1 MVILNNQ
8 PEQKGEKT
16 MPIKNQIELERIS
29 TPKYFSKDEYVC
41 YEGQWG
47 KEMYVV
53 LRGSIGVFITSVL
66 GNLTKVAEIG
76 EGQFFGEMAIFDKAP
91 RSASC
96 IALEDT
102 VCIAID
108 KSNLQRFLETCP
120 DMAEIIMSGMSNRIR
135 KLNEELYK
143 RSQNNKKKKAVAFS
157 LPPQFNFSHNVKEP
171 VQDPKFIQL
180 LEQPCPVCNGMVTAK
195 TVRKNMLQI
204 RETEETGRAI
214 YYNADPLWLQVTRCQ
229 HCTYSNLTNK
239 FFNIDD
245 SEVDRLKIILKTQH
259 ALVIKN
265 NAEVLKSSFDNVI
278 LAYLQ
283 AIHINETINPD
294 DKATIGM
301 LWLNLH
307 FACKDAGDI
316 KLSTHCARNAIKK
329 LRSIIDD
336 DLIIDLNEKAQISLY
351 VASLLKLIGQKAS
364 AEEYCD
370 VAIESAKDSSIKN
383 RAEKF
388 KTTL

>member
-1 MVILNNQ
+1 
-8 PEQKGEKT
+8 
-16 MPIKNQIELERIS
+16 
-29 TPKYFSKDEYVC
+29 
-41 YEGQWG
+41 
-47 KEMYVV
+47 
-53 LRGSIGVFITSVL
+53 
-66 GNLTKVAEIG
+66 
-76 EGQFFGEMAIFDKAP
+76 MAIFDNQP

-108 KSNLQRFLETCP
+108 KSNLQKFLETCP
-120 DMAEIIMSGMSNRIR
+120 DMAEVIMSGMSSRIR
-135 KLNEELYK
+135 KLNADLYK
-143 RSQNNKKKKAVAFS
+143 RSQNAKKKKAVAFS
-157 LPPQFNFSHNVKEP
+157 LPSQFNFSHNVKEP
-171 VQDPKFIQL
+171 VQDPNYIQL
-180 LEQPCPVCNGMVTAK
+180 LNQPCPVCNGMVTAK
-195 TVRKNMLQI
+195 TLRKNMLQV
-204 RETEETGRAI
+204 REVEETGRAV
-214 YYNADPLWLQVTRCQ
+214 YYNADPLWLDVTRCP

-239 FFNIDD
+239 FFTIDD
-245 SEVDRLKIILKTQH
+245 TEVDKLKLMLKTQH

-265 NAEVLKSSFDNVI
+265 NADILKSSFDNVI
-278 LAYLQ
+278 LSYLQ
-283 AIHINETINPD
+283 AIHINEIINPD

-336 DLIIDLNEKAQISLY
+336 DLIVDLNEKAQISLY

-370 VAIESAKDSSIKN
+370 VALESAKDGNIKA
-383 RAEKF
+383 RAESF
-388 KTTL
+388 KANL